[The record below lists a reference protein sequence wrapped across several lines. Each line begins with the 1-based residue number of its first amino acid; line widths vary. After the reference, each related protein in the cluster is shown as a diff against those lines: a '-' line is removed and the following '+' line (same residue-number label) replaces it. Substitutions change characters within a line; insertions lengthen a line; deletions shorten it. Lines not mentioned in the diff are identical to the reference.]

1 MTTTELKYVIGD
13 YDAEDTYVFE
23 VEGAPKGGL
32 SMKWRLDGAGDVGGP
47 DTFGSAV
54 LKSADGVFVFSQG
67 SRAGEVGWCPPFVV
81 ASSVRTQLA
90 AGEVELRTGFEG
102 NPVSVLRT
110 DL

>member
-1 MTTTELKYVIGD
+1 MTTTTELQYVIGD

-23 VEGAPKGGL
+23 VAGAPRGGL
-32 SMKWRLDGAGDVGGP
+32 SVKWRLRSGGDEGGP
-47 DTFGSAV
+47 DLFASEV
-54 LKSADGVFVFSQG
+54 LKSADGVFVLSQG

-102 NPVSVLRT
+102 DPVSV
-110 DL
+110 